1 MTTTA
6 IGLTNFEAVIGKGA
20 MVIVDAWASWCGPC
34 RAFAPIFEA
43 AAARHP
49 DVAWAKLDTEQES
62 QLASGLGIRAIPTL
76 LVFRD
81 GILLY
86 QQAGMLSAVALDALV
101 DKVRCVDMDDVH
113 RQLAAQA
120 AHAGTPNPAKS
131 A

>member
-101 DKVRCVDMDDVH
+101 DKVRRVDMDDVH

>member
-6 IGLTNFEAVIGKGA
+6 ISLANFETVIGTGG

-49 DVAWAKLDTEQES
+49 DVTWAKLDTEQES
-62 QLASGLGIRAIPTL
+62 QLAGGLGIRAIPTL

-81 GILLY
+81 GVLLF
-86 QQAGMLSAVALDALV
+86 QQAGMLSATALDALV
-101 DKVRCVDMDDVH
+101 DKVRRVDMDDVH

-120 AHAGTPNPAKS
+120 AHAGTPKAAKF